1 MKISWKFFPH
11 WTNWSNYHRLCNQL
25 FDLQHLQADQT
36 KNYATSTKIFPKDHK
51 SYFISHPLHHVHNI
65 WQIFDLLGDQIII
78 RIKMSS
84 LQTVKLLQLW
94 AFPPY
99 SYLWLA
105 NESKMDWK
113 FTLFS
118 PAALSYLIKKR
129 GIWGQQNSIRI
140 GLLEIS
146 SERKKSSGGITSVL
160 SDDGELAYNIFVL
173 LISTNFALQLIEN
186 WLNWKL

>member
-118 PAALSYLIKKR
+118 PAALSYLHKEKGHMRAAEQHPHRLAGNFFWEEEEQRRHHQRAVRRR
-129 GIWGQQNSIRI
+129 GARVQYFCAVN
-140 GLLEIS
+140 
-146 SERKKSSGGITSVL
+146 
-160 SDDGELAYNIFVL
+160 
-173 LISTNFALQLIEN
+173 
-186 WLNWKL
+186 